1 MINSL
6 DSDSSAERGFSLL
19 ELLVALLISTVLL
32 GNITSTIMTS
42 TTQHHDQK
50 VRTKTNENA
59 HLLLDTLS
67 YEIRMLGTGMP
78 LGQEDFDMLD
88 ATLNNAPLPIL
99 TTASGTYLQIRLDE
113 VGTDAIV
120 VASYTPSFT
129 SRDVDVDDASEF
141 SVGDTVYIS
150 NKTNGEKGGLQSTIT
165 AINGNTVTIDNSYNA
180 TPGVVFD
187 VGSMMHKVDTITLDS
202 TPSGITRQRGA
213 ETPIVLLPRSTIA
226 ISYFDENGNTLTP
239 PLSVSQI
246 RNDLMRVRIQIS
258 VDSRVPL
265 KSGATYTADTQQDI
279 FLRNLHLARL

>member
-1 MINSL
+1 MISRVHSNL
-6 DSDSSAERGFSLL
+6 SSEQGFTLL

-42 TTQHHDQK
+42 TRQYHDQK

-67 YEIRMLGTGMP
+67 YEVRMLGTGMP

-113 VGTDAIV
+113 VGTEAIV

-129 SRDVDVDDASEF
+129 SRDVDVDDASDF

-150 NKTNGEKGGLQSTIT
+150 NRTNGENGGLQSTIT
-165 AINGNTVTIDNSYNA
+165 AINGNTITIDNAYNA
-180 TPGVVFD
+180 TPAVVFD
-187 VGSMMHKVDTITLDS
+187 VGSLLHKVDTITLDS

-213 ETPIVLLPRSTIA
+213 ETPVVLLPRSAMT
-226 ISYFDENGNTLTP
+226 ISYFDEDGNTLTP
-239 PLSVSQI
+239 PLSISQI
-246 RNDLMRVRIQIS
+246 RNDLMRIRIQIT
-258 VDSRVPL
+258 VDSRVAL
-265 KSGATYTADTQQDI
+265 KNGVTYTADTQQDI